1 MGTLGPAKGS
11 RGSRA
16 SIDSAVR
23 DGSPPESRNLKRK
36 SFSQVKGP
44 ISAKTATFLP
54 LLPEVHGRFPLV
66 FGGRGRLMGFT
77 EPANQSSGVPG
88 SRRGHTVRIWFQN
101 RVFSFSPHVLP

>member
-1 MGTLGPAKGS
+1 MGTLCPAKGS

-23 DGSPPESRNLKRK
+23 DGSPPESRNLKK

-66 FGGRGRLMGFT
+66 FGGRGRLMGFP